1 MTAFIVNQRQRRE
14 GEKKRQDI
22 YIYIYRERL
31 VGVRVRKDDR
41 QIENNREADRGE
53 RQEGKRMGWE
63 V

>member
-1 MTAFIVNQRQRRE
+1 MTAFIVNQRKRRE